1 MRVGNKF
8 ALGFNSATDQLLWTF
23 FTSFTLA
30 ILTAFQAG
38 CFFLAFYRVVRA
50 TVNQRHI
57 ETSGVDAVILMKG
70 TAWITGGLI
79 LGTIETAIGFAQCGF
94 ATAIIRRII
103 RLLSRACLVLGAMKG
118 SVATSYTQA
127 HLITGLFDRVDTVED
142 FKWMEK
148 GKLRLIGKR
157 SRALAANRRRDY
169 DPRSEELSDVSSDMA
184 SIPFRAN
191 KGERVTVHFERD
203 QPPTLLLRFSHLDVP
218 TPSAIELNL
227 NPRDSGAPNF
237 DGAGPSSSK
246 PNSRYWSQYDDEDA
260 NRGYL
265 GITSTQ
271 RPGNNGVYLRPKAR
285 FPIVPPLAKT
295 QESSQ
300 PSPSLDRTSAT
311 YNFRLTTPTS
321 YSPMSETPAVAFP
334 SPSALATGKRGT
346 ASISGYIPS
355 TPVAIPSVVEWQTN
369 QPGYGK
375 SFSLSRSNTDVS
387 VTRPPPPSQPALRV
401 VIPKYPTVNEEQ
413 TSPSFASSRSSP
425 DIWSPDLDAGTADLN
440 RSDGRDQHFHPDPES
455 PTTPSRTPINPIRE
469 SPTRGRPA
477 SNSTYRGRTRP
488 SQRPPDEGPSRDMG
502 RIKSIGR
509 VPRKMTPVPTPVQS
523 IRASVR
529 IERVPSPQ
537 IRVTMTEDGIARSQ
551 PSPSVLMRYGSL
563 SFPSPP

>member
-1 MRVGNKF
+1 
-8 ALGFNSATDQLLWTF
+8 
-23 FTSFTLA
+23 
-30 ILTAFQAG
+30 
-38 CFFLAFYRVVRA
+38 
-50 TVNQRHI
+50 
-57 ETSGVDAVILMKG
+57 
-70 TAWITGGLI
+70 
-79 LGTIETAIGFAQCGF
+79 
-94 ATAIIRRII
+94 
-103 RLLSRACLVLGAMKG
+103 
-118 SVATSYTQA
+118 
-127 HLITGLFDRVDTVED
+127 
-142 FKWMEK
+142 
-148 GKLRLIGKR
+148 
-157 SRALAANRRRDY
+157 
-169 DPRSEELSDVSSDMA
+169 MA

-218 TPSAIELNL
+218 TPSAIELSL
-227 NPRDSGAPNF
+227 NPRDSGAPNL
-237 DGAGPSSSK
+237 DGAGPSSSR
-246 PNSRYWSQYDDEDA
+246 PNSRYWSQFDDVDP

-271 RPGNNGVYLRPKAR
+271 RPGDNGVYLRPKAR

-300 PSPSLDRTSAT
+300 PSPSLDRTSAA

-346 ASISGYIPS
+346 ASISGYVPS
-355 TPVAIPSVVEWQTN
+355 TPVAIPSIVEWQTH
-369 QPGYGK
+369 QPGNGK
-375 SFSLSRSNTDVS
+375 PSSLSRSNTDVS
-387 VTRPPPPSQPALRV
+387 VTHPRPHSHSQPTLRV
-401 VIPKYPTVNEEQ
+401 VIPKYLTVDEEQ
-413 TSPSFASSRSSP
+413 NSPSIATSRSSP
-425 DIWSPDLDAGTADLN
+425 DIWSPDLDAGTADLS
-440 RSDGRDQHFHPDPES
+440 RSGDRDGHFHPDPEPPIT
-455 PTTPSRTPINPIRE
+455 PTRTPLNPIRE

-477 SNSTYRGRTRP
+477 SSSTPRGRTLP
-488 SQRPPDEGPSRDMG
+488 SQRPVDEGPRRDMG

-509 VPRKMTPVPTPVQS
+509 VPRKMTPLPTPVQS

-537 IRVTMTEDGIARSQ
+537 IRGMITEDGSQ